1 LSAIKNTRKKHA
13 RIWHW
18 RLKAISKSFGRRFFS
33 PERFA
38 NEEFS
43 KLPITRGH
51 EISKPTK

>member
-1 LSAIKNTRKKHA
+1 MRKKHA